1 MKSLDRKKYFKIK
14 SGDFMKN
21 NEELRL
27 LTIRLELIKNNL
39 NDKKCFDSFEKE
51 EYKKSILSI
60 SKKLSS
66 ELNEPSI
73 LSVTESMLADANKKQ
88 RLLYK
93 KVVDRLF
100 VVINSINAVE
110 DKDVLWS
117 EANGYI

>member
-1 MKSLDRKKYFKIK
+1 MFW
-14 SGDFMKN
+14 FFW
-21 NEELRL
+21 EE
-27 LTIRLELIKNNL
+27 
-39 NDKKCFDSFEKE
+39 
-51 EYKKSILSI
+51 SILSI

-73 LSVTESMLADANKKQ
+73 LSVTESMLADENKKQ

-110 DKDVLWS
+110 DKDAVWS

>member
-1 MKSLDRKKYFKIK
+1 
-14 SGDFMKN
+14 MKN

-73 LSVTESMLADANKKQ
+73 LSVTESMLADENKKQ

-110 DKDVLWS
+110 DKDTVWS